1 MTSVANKIIELQDK
15 IRETENYIAR
25 YEGQRDS
32 LIEELKQKFNGLAIE
47 NAEEHLNKLDEQL
60 KEKQEEEQGQRT
72 THRGGKA
79 AARRTEE
86 EA

>member
-32 LIEELKQKFNGLAIE
+32 LIEELKQKFDGLAIE

-60 KEKQEEEQGQRT
+60 KEKQEEYA
-72 THRGGKA
+72 KA
-79 AARRTEE
+79 IADIKEKFPE
-86 EA
+86 LCGDLL